1 MKLGRLD
8 ANAQHPSRDAVERVR
23 HVADEV
29 VWHVGAIEGID
40 ADRRRSLQQEIAEIE
55 QKAIGDFEGGD
66 LILADAKAVAEQVS
80 RLGGEVLHLV
90 KPAALDSGF
99 YRVDD
104 KA

>member
-8 ANAQHPSRDAVERVR
+8 ANAQHPSRDVVERVR

-29 VWHVGAIEGID
+29 VWHIGAIEGVD
-40 ADRRRSLQQEIAEIE
+40 ADRRRSVQQEIAEIE
-55 QKAIGDFEGGD
+55 QKAIGDFDGGER
-66 LILADAKAVAEQVS
+66 ILADAKAVAEQVS
-80 RLGGEVLHLV
+80 RLGGEALHLV
-90 KPAALDSGF
+90 KPTALEGSF